1 MLGLAY
7 SSSILGIR
15 GHFSWQVKNIV
26 RENQTPLPESPPNF
40 VIEKVSTE
48 GETKEFRKKNR
59 TKKGIELGKD
69 ERDNRAI
76 DNCVTRKTILSSNI
90 NLSIFFVSLHSYCRK
105 RFLPWH
111 TQNSTSKSWDA
122 ESL

>member
-26 RENQTPLPESPPNF
+26 RENQTPLPKSPPNF

-48 GETKEFRKKNR
+48 GGNEGIPKKTERKK
-59 TKKGIELGKD
+59 E
-69 ERDNRAI
+69 
-76 DNCVTRKTILSSNI
+76 
-90 NLSIFFVSLHSYCRK
+90 SY
-105 RFLPWH
+105 
-111 TQNSTSKSWDA
+111 
-122 ESL
+122 